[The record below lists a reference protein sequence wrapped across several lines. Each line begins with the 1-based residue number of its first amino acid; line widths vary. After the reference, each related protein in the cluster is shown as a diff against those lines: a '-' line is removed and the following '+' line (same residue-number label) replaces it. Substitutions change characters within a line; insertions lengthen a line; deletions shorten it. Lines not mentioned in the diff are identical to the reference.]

1 MDPPLVE
8 ELGDLLDGLGVV
20 DDVQRAGVHLQP
32 PLELAPH
39 RVAFVRHLKDRGRCG
54 VRGASCQTA
63 RGYLWLHWGTGWEPG
78 SFPRRS
84 VTTLSFSIRLTWEG
98 RDLRQSVKFEFQN

>member
-39 RVAFVRHLKDRGRCG
+39 RVAFIGHLKDRGCCG
-54 VRGASCQTA
+54 LRGAPCQTEA
-63 RGYLWLHWGTGWEPG
+63 GCLGLHWGTGMG
-78 SFPRRS
+78 GGFPQR
-84 VTTLSFSIRLTWEG
+84 
-98 RDLRQSVKFEFQN
+98 FEEILLF